1 MMTNRERVLAI
12 MDGKSPDQI
21 PWIPRLELWWLAN
34 RNAGTL
40 PEKYQ
45 DWRLRD
51 IERDLGVGTPARN
64 GVIFRT
70 KLKGVQK
77 AVQLDGLDTITEYIT
92 PIGTVSTVHRRT
104 PELDKAGIYAMP
116 YEEPIKRPEDYDVM
130 TYIVENTKYIPCYE
144 EYEDYERDIGEDG
157 YPMVSVGD
165 TPFHDFVKNYAGYGK
180 GYLDLV
186 DYTDKVER
194 LMETMAQKAREE
206 LWPVLAE
213 SPARLLLHGVH
224 LSSQMTPPAMFKK
237 YITPHT
243 KEMSEFLHKHNKV
256 LAQHADNDTGRIL
269 GDLKEAG
276 WDMQECFATDP
287 LVPTTLKEAR
297 DAWGTD
303 MIIFGGIPSIIMEE
317 EFFTDEEFEE
327 YMIDLFRTIAP
338 GDAFILGVSDNVT
351 APAKLERVSR
361 VTEMIEQYGKYPV
374 SV

>member
-1 MMTNRERVLAI
+1 MEPVEVE
-12 MDGKSPDQI
+12 G
-21 PWIPRLELWWLAN
+21 
-34 RNAGTL
+34 
-40 PEKYQ
+40 
-45 DWRLRD
+45 
-51 IERDLGVGTPARN
+51 
-64 GVIFRT
+64 
-70 KLKGVQK
+70 
-77 AVQLDGLDTITEYIT
+77 
-92 PIGTVSTVHRRT
+92 
-104 PELDKAGIYAMP
+104 ELDD
-116 YEEPIKRPEDYDVM
+116 PIDDRQAPQRQQGRHQGHATIKSAPTAATSDGG
-130 TYIVENTKYIPCYE
+130 
-144 EYEDYERDIGEDG
+144 RDPGH
-157 YPMVSVGD
+157 S
-165 TPFHDFVKNYAGYGK
+165 
-180 GYLDLV
+180 
-186 DYTDKVER
+186 
-194 LMETMAQKAREE
+194 QKAREE

-213 SPARLLLHGVH
+213 SPARLLLHGIH

-269 GDLKEAG
+269 GDLMEAG

-317 EFFTDEEFEE
+317 DFFTDEEFEE